1 MVFCSQVCPFCS
13 PSPWFEEQDSEKET
27 IGFCELQPAAYRFSQ
42 SVHPNKNTQQ
52 GSVFEYTE
60 KPFGKAEPP
69 LDGIR
74 FMYYSSP

>member
-13 PSPWFEEQDSEKET
+13 PSPCLRNRTARKKPLDSANYSQRHFDSVNPCTKIRT
-27 IGFCELQPAAYRFSQ
+27 RSKAACL
-42 SVHPNKNTQQ
+42 NTLKNL
-52 GSVFEYTE
+52 
-60 KPFGKAEPP
+60 FGKAEPP